1 MREEKKTEK
10 RAATVGPA
18 RQRGTGPD
26 TVLSFLAPVA
36 LGPAAADH
44 CNQPLHKARESGI
57 APRLVDPAHDVTYTE
72 RHVRSLFCV
81 LSLLLKN
88 IFFLLL
94 SQ

>member
-1 MREEKKTEK
+1 MLTL
-10 RAATVGPA
+10 
-18 RQRGTGPD
+18 GTRPD

-44 CNQPLHKARESGI
+44 CDQPLHKARESGI

-81 LSLLLKN
+81 LSLLLK
-88 IFFLLL
+88 IFSSYSSPSKYTVVFF
-94 SQ
+94 